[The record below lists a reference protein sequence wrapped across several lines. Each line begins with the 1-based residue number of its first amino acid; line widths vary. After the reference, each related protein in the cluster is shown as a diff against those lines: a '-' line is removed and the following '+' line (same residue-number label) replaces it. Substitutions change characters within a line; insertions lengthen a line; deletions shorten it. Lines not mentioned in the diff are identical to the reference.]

1 MNLLNMKRL
10 LWSVFLG
17 MLPSSLHRITF
28 HVSRF
33 TSWLVF
39 LGMLPASLA
48 LATTNYINTG
58 GVTVISPPGV
68 APQIDASN
76 FVNQALFSI
85 VNTYYNGAQ
94 PSLPYESWNTRNWT
108 NASRMVG
115 DSGFRFDYYDRD
127 GGTNGWSA
135 NFQNSGN
142 ANPTNANIYGE
153 TYLLVSA
160 TNLNNKGT
168 LAVGGAGLM
177 TLAGQKLDFARGT
190 FGAVGTETNELAGV
204 RDIYWGVDNGNPL
217 TATFTPTF
225 VSSSY
230 LLVTTIETYPGF
242 PPMYGYMWQNLQ
254 LASGFKTYIRTN
266 ALGSGIQAIDV
277 LFLRQ
282 TNPAITTEV
291 RFSPFGSPG
300 SDKIV
305 QWQALLTNRAT
316 ASVVTNQLYLEDTF
330 ASSWGVPPF
339 VVQTPK
345 SSYFYT
351 RYSAATY
358 HPYNYAITHAPPY
371 GYGTDLVMNNVAL
384 DPQVFAGTNYP
395 TYATNAGYSA
405 ALTASAFIPDP
416 TISFSTYTNVPGRIE
431 MTAAG
436 PNSYLDLNR
445 AKISGE
451 SYLLL
456 NATNHFVGCTN
467 AVIVSPVSDFYLGNT
482 NASMAISNLT
492 TPFIPRMAGEV
503 EVWSGRWTNTSPAGI
518 ATYYNVTM
526 IDSRLEAQSPSQIQN
541 LSLRSDNLLIG
552 DALNVFGSL
561 TLDTLRLTIS
571 TNAAN
576 APTPY
581 GEINLTSGDIVW
593 SANLPRL
600 QCLTNFGK
608 ISNLDSIYFGFN
620 SNDPPWFS
628 GTFDAPY
635 LSFVNHG
642 FISSQGNSTWA
653 NYYEASG
660 TNNAGDGPLSVQAG
674 SATITNGIFL
684 ATDAD
689 ISLTCGSLLIS
700 NQVLVAG
707 RSITL
712 AATNKLDDGSLLA
725 GADAVNH
732 RNIWQ
737 VGFGINLTRRPAN
750 ASLLATTVNSFAY
763 PGSLVSNLWAG
774 LDLGAVAVGYSNNAA
789 LGRLILDGGESSA
802 FDFEG
807 PSTNNALYVD
817 YLECRNYATNFDS
830 SGNLANLQFA
840 SGMKIY
846 YAQLIING
854 VSLAEKLN
862 GKNGGGLNWVP
873 SYAGTFSS
881 TNVVYP
887 DGTTNRLN
895 LALVTSCD
903 LDSNNNGIPN
913 CLDPAP
919 VLIPSQVSLSAVLLG
934 GTNIVLSWNG
944 VPFKRNYL
952 ELKRANTATNWT
964 PLTNIFVPGPEC
976 PRLQVTDRITNTV
989 PQRLYRVRLDAGG

>member
-1 MNLLNMKRL
+1 MKLLNMKRL
-10 LWSVFLG
+10 LW
-17 MLPSSLHRITF
+17 
-28 HVSRF
+28 
-33 TSWLVF
+33 LVF
-39 LGMLPASLA
+39 LGVLPASLA

-58 GVTVISPPGV
+58 GVNVISPPGI
-68 APQIDASN
+68 APQIDAAN

-85 VNTYYNGAQ
+85 VNTYNNGAQ
-94 PSLPYESWNTRNWT
+94 PPLPYESWNTRNWT

-142 ANPTNANIYGE
+142 ANPTNANIFGE
-153 TYLLVSA
+153 TYVLVSA
-160 TNLNNKGT
+160 TNLINKGT
-168 LAVGGAGLM
+168 LSVGGAGLLS
-177 TLAGQKLDFARGT
+177 LAGQKLDLARGT
-190 FGAVGTETNELAGV
+190 FGAVGNETNELAGV
-204 RDIYWGVDNGNPL
+204 RDVYWGVDGGNPL

-225 VSSSY
+225 VSSSF
-230 LLVTTIETYPGF
+230 LLVTTIETLPGYF
-242 PPMYGYMWQNLQ
+242 PWYVYVAQNLQ
-254 LASGFKTYIRTN
+254 LASGFQTYIRTN

-316 ASVVTNQLYLEDTF
+316 ASVMTNQLYLEDTF
-330 ASSWGVPPF
+330 ASSWGVPPYL
-339 VVQTPK
+339 VQTLKP
-345 SSYFYT
+345 SFFYT

-358 HPYNYAITHAPPY
+358 HPYNYAITHAPPF

-384 DPQVFAGTNYP
+384 DPQIFAGTNSP

-405 ALTASAFIPDP
+405 ALTASAFVPDP

-436 PNSYLDLNR
+436 PNSYLDLTR

-467 AVIVSPVSDFYLGNT
+467 AVIVSPVSDFYLGTT

-492 TPFIPRMAGEV
+492 TPFIPRMAGEL
-503 EVWSGRWTNTSPAGI
+503 EVWSGRWTNTTPAGI

-526 IDSRLEAQSPSQIQN
+526 IDSRLEAQVPSQIQN
-541 LSLRSDNLLIG
+541 LSVRSDNLLIG

-581 GEINLTSGDIVW
+581 GELNLTSGDIVW
-593 SANLPRL
+593 SPSFPRL

-608 ISNLDSIYFGFN
+608 ITTLN
-620 SNDPPWFS
+620 SVFFAGTRTPPWFS
-628 GTFDAPY
+628 GTFDEPY

-642 FISSQGNSTWA
+642 LISSQGNSTWA
-653 NYYEASG
+653 NYYEASA

-674 SATITNGIFL
+674 SAIITNGIFL

-712 AATNKLDDGSLLA
+712 AGTNKLDDGSLIA

-732 RNIWQ
+732 RNTWQ

-774 LDLGAVAVGYSNNAA
+774 QDLGAVAVGYSNNAA

-817 YLECRNYATNFDS
+817 YLECRNYATNFDG

-873 SYAGTFSS
+873 AYAGTFSS
-881 TNVVYP
+881 TNMVYP

-919 VLIPSQVSLSAVLLG
+919 VLIPSQVSLSAVLSG

-944 VPFKRNYL
+944 VPFKRNFL
-952 ELKRANTATNWT
+952 ELKRSNTATNWT

-976 PRLQVTDRITNTV
+976 PPLQVTDRITNTV
-989 PQRLYRVRLDAGG
+989 PQRFYRVRLDAGG